1 MLVALE
7 IEHAV
12 DHVLEHLRPRDGALL
27 VDVADHEHRDP
38 LSLRQL
44 HERHRAVLHLP
55 DAARRRIQLLVIE
68 RLDRVDDQD
77 VGLFLLY
84 ALKNISQASLGQDEQ
99 PRALN
104 LQALGAELELVGRTP
119 HRRHTAPSQTPPDC
133 GRSGASA
140 STCRCPARRPR
151 APSEPLTA
159 PPPRTRSSSPMP
171 VEKRISSAVSISVM
185 GDASTALA
193 AAALRLPLAV
203 LLSTCSTM
211 EIHAPHALH
220 RARPLRALVARSLPL
235 QKKTVFAFILS
246 LFRTVLQQPGQNG
259 RGQPPLVLLGLQMR
273 GFLVV

>member
-104 LQALGAELELVGRTP
+104 LQALGAELELVGRLLTGDIQHLRKLP
-119 HRRHTAPSQTPPDC
+119 QTAADLEHQRRLAD
-133 GRSGASA
+133 
-140 STCRCPARRPR
+140 ARR
-151 APSEPLTA
+151 
-159 PPPRTRSSSPMP
+159 
-171 VEKRISSAVSISVM
+171 
-185 GDASTALA
+185 A
-193 AAALRLPLAV
+193 AH
-203 LLSTCSTM
+203 
-211 EIHAPHALH
+211 EHE
-220 RARPLRALVARSLPL
+220 RALDRSAAENAVEL
-235 QKKTVFAFILS
+235 THA
-246 LFRTVLQQPGQNG
+246 G
-259 RGQPPLVLLGLQMR
+259 
-273 GFLVV
+273 